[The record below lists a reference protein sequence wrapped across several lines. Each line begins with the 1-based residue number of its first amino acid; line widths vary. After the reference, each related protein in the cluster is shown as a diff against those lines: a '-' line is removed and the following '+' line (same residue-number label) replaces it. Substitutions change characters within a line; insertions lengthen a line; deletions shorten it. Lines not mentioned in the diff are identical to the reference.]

1 MVIGLKPGGLAHPL
15 PVVVTTGKEAAAT
28 KRPGGPTH
36 ESYWAGRARVCRPS
50 GPFAFLCDR
59 NRGLRPRQRMCQP
72 SRLQGGKC
80 WNCCQWSEAR
90 SAGRS
95 SAYGGNPRSKSGER
109 WERDA
114 NLLNTLSKKM
124 CRINRC
130 CAMLRVLR
138 HVTRNQQPQ
147 TGLPFANSSPFQKF
161 FRR

>member
-1 MVIGLKPGGLAHPL
+1 MPICSTVTIDWRAGCGRTASPVRWEGNRNPMRFPYLNPL
-15 PVVVTTGKEAAAT
+15 PVVVTTGKEVAAT

-95 SAYGGNPRSKSGER
+95 SAYGGNPRLKSGER
-109 WERDA
+109 HQSAEYA
-114 NLLNTLSKKM
+114 LKKD
-124 CRINRC
+124 
-130 CAMLRVLR
+130 V
-138 HVTRNQQPQ
+138 
-147 TGLPFANSSPFQKF
+147 
-161 FRR
+161 